1 MTRAPIIG
9 IFGGGQLGRM
19 SILAGRRLG
28 VHFRVFEPKRG
39 STAAKVADEAVI
51 GPYEDLELVRRFGT
65 GLDLATVEFEN
76 VPAAALRA
84 ASQVTAVRPSP
95 EVVEIAQHRRRE
107 KTWLRDHGFPCAP
120 FVVVEARAQLD
131 AAVQQLGLP
140 AVLKTAAFGYD
151 GKGQVKLTD
160 AEAGTLD
167 AAWSALGGQSAVL
180 EAWIPH
186 QGEVSVIGARTAA
199 GEVAF
204 YPLAE
209 NVHRHHILHQTIVP
223 ARVPAA
229 LEAEAQALARALFTA
244 LDVVGLL
251 AIELFIG
258 PDGHLLVNELAPRPH
273 NSGHHT
279 LDASVTS
286 QFEQH
291 VRAVL
296 GWPLG
301 STELVRPAVMT
312 NLLGDL
318 WQGGAPEFPALLRD
332 GTVKLHLYDKGTPAP
347 GRKMGHYT
355 VLDPD
360 PLQALARAEAHFRHL
375 EARR

>member
-1 MTRAPIIG
+1 MKKAPIIG
-9 IFGGGQLGRM
+9 ILGGGQLGRM

-28 VHFRVFEPKRG
+28 LHFRVFEPKRG
-39 STAAKVADEAVI
+39 STAAKVADEGVI
-51 GPYEDLELVRRFGT
+51 GPYEDLELVRRFAT
-65 GLDLATVEFEN
+65 GLDVVTVEFEN
-76 VPAAALRA
+76 VPAPALRA
-84 ASQVTAVRPSP
+84 AAELVPVRPGAH
-95 EVVEIAQHRRRE
+95 VVEIAQHRQRE

-120 FVVVEARAQLD
+120 FRVIPDRSALD
-131 AAVQQLGLP
+131 AALQELGLP

-160 AEAGTLD
+160 AAAATLD
-167 AAWSALGGQSAVL
+167 EAWSALGGQPAIL

-186 QGEVSVIGARTAA
+186 QGEISIIGARSPS
-199 GEVAF
+199 GEVAL

-209 NVHRHHILHQTIVP
+209 NLHRHHILHQTIVP
-223 ARVPAA
+223 ARVAPA
-229 LEAEAQALARALFTA
+229 LEREAQALARALFEQIE
-244 LDVVGLL
+244 LVGLL

-279 LDASVTS
+279 LDANVTS

-301 STELVRPAVMT
+301 STDLVRPAVMT

-318 WQGGAPEFPALLRD
+318 WQRQEPNFERLLAD
-332 GTVKLHLYDKGTPAP
+332 PTVKLHLYDKGTPAV

-360 PLQALARAEAHFRHL
+360 PVAALHRADQHFAAL
-375 EARR
+375 SVP

>member
-1 MTRAPIIG
+1 MKRAPIIG

-28 VHFRVFEPKRG
+28 LHFRVFEPKRG
-39 STAAKVADEAVI
+39 STAAKVADEVVL
-51 GPYEDLELVRRFGT
+51 GPYEDLTLVRRFAT
-65 GLDLATVEFEN
+65 GLDVVTVEFEN
-76 VPAAALRA
+76 VPASAMRCAAEVA
-84 ASQVTAVRPSP
+84 PVRPSAK
-95 EVVEIAQHRRRE
+95 VLEIAQHRQRE

-120 FVVVEARAQLD
+120 FRVIEDRAALEPALQ
-131 AAVQQLGLP
+131 ALGLP

-151 GKGQVKLTD
+151 GKGQVKLND
-160 AEAGTLD
+160 ALVPTLD
-167 AAWSALGGQSAVL
+167 AAWATLGGQTAVL

-186 QGEVSVIGARTAA
+186 QGEVSIIGARSPT
-199 GEVAF
+199 GEIAL

-209 NVHRHHILHQTIVP
+209 NLHRHHILHQTIAP
-223 ARVPAA
+223 ARVPAS
-229 LEAEAQALARALFTA
+229 LEQEAQALARALFEKIE
-244 LDVVGLL
+244 LVGLL

-301 STELVRPAVMT
+301 STELLRPAVMT

-318 WQGGAPEFPALLRD
+318 WQGRAPNFERLLVD
-332 GTVKLHLYDKGTPAP
+332 PTVKLHLYDKGTPAP

-360 PLQALARAEAHFRHL
+360 LAVALFRADQHYAAL
-375 EARR
+375 SVT

>member
-1 MTRAPIIG
+1 MKKAPIIG

-28 VHFRVFEPKRG
+28 LHFRVFEPKRG
-39 STAAKVADEAVI
+39 SSAAKVADEVVI
-51 GPYEDLELVRRFGT
+51 GPYEDLQLVRQFAT
-65 GLDLATVEFEN
+65 GLDVVTVEFEN
-76 VPAAALRA
+76 VPAAAMRCA
-84 ASQVTAVRPSP
+84 AEVTAVRPS
-95 EVVEIAQHRRRE
+95 VQVLEIAQHRQRE

-120 FVVVEARAQLD
+120 FRVIEARSALEVALQ
-131 AAVQQLGLP
+131 ALGLP

-151 GKGQVKLTD
+151 GKGQVKLTSAD
-160 AEAGTLD
+160 PATLD
-167 AAWSALGGQSAVL
+167 QAWAALGGQTAVL

-186 QGEVSVIGARTAA
+186 QGEVSVIGARSPT

-209 NVHRHHILHQTIVP
+209 NLHRNHILHQTIVP

-229 LEAEAQALARALFTA
+229 LEEEAQSLARALFEKIE
-244 LDVVGLL
+244 LVGLL

-279 LDASVTS
+279 LDANVTS

-301 STELVRPAVMT
+301 STEGVRPAVMT

-318 WQGGAPEFPALLRD
+318 WQGREPNFHRLLAD
-332 GTVKLHLYDKGTPAP
+332 PTVKLHLYDKGAPAV

-360 PLQALARAEAHFRHL
+360 PAAALFRANQHFEAL
-375 EARR
+375 SVS